1 MKASGAHPDGL
12 ASEYFDGQRPT
23 AHPVHLHIDGPD
35 LVIQGA
41 GFTRRVPHR
50 QVRWP
55 ERQRHGT
62 RLAYL
67 PQQGLI
73 SHADGPSWDA
83 WTQAHGLR
91 EPWVVRWMQSWRG
104 VGVALAAVVVMGM
117 ALWHWGVPWAGRAV
131 VAALPMAAD
140 QAVGDQALAQF
151 DHGLSP
157 SKLGAEHQAAIRQA
171 LADAVEQAYP
181 ADSRPAYT
189 LHFRAAAQLKIG
201 PNAFALPGG
210 HIVLT
215 DELVELLADAP
226 DVITGVLAHELGHVR
241 HRHGMRTAVQAGLL
255 AGLAGM
261 VIGDFSSVLA
271 TLPALLGQAAYA
283 RDFEREADREAIAAL
298 RALHLK
304 PSRMVLFF
312 DRIEAWRKNND
323 AANTLPIALASH
335 PANEE
340 RKRLFIDADTASTPP
355 RTP

>member
-1 MKASGAHPDGL
+1 MSEPAGPRDAL
-12 ASEYFDGQRPT
+12 ASEYFDGLSPI
-23 AHPVHLHIDGPD
+23 AHAVRLRVDGPD
-35 LVIQGA
+35 LVIEGA

-50 QVRWP
+50 QVQWP

-83 WTQAHGLR
+83 WTHAHGLR

-104 VGVALAAVVVMGM
+104 VGVALAVVVVTGMG
-117 ALWHWGVPWAGRAV
+117 LWHWGVPWAGRAV
-131 VAALPMAAD
+131 VAALPVAAD
-140 QAVGDQALAQF
+140 RVVGEQVLAQF
-151 DHGLSP
+151 DHGLAP
-157 SKLGAEHQAAIRQA
+157 SQLSAERQAAIRQA
-171 LADAVEQAYP
+171 LAEAVAHAYP
-181 ADSRPAYT
+181 ADNRPAYM
-189 LHFRAAAQLKIG
+189 LHFRAAAKLKIG

-215 DELVELLADAP
+215 DELAELLADAP
-226 DVITGVLAHELGHVR
+226 DVLTGVLAHELGHVR

-255 AGLAGM
+255 AGIAGL

-283 RDFEREADREAIAAL
+283 RDFEREADGEAIAVL
-298 RALHLK
+298 RAQHLK

-312 DRIEAWRKNND
+312 ERIEAWRKGQD
-323 AANTLPIALASH
+323 DTYTLPIALASH
-335 PANEE
+335 PADEE
-340 RKRLFIDADTASTPP
+340 RKRLFTEADMASVP
-355 RTP
+355 

>member
-1 MKASGAHPDGL
+1 VNTPGEHPDGL
-12 ASEYFDGQRPT
+12 ASDYFDGLSPT
-23 AHPVHLHIDGPD
+23 AHAVRLRIDGPD
-35 LVIQGA
+35 LLIEGDGV
-41 GFTRRVPHR
+41 TRRVPHR

-104 VGVALAAVVVMGM
+104 VGVALAVVVVMGM
-117 ALWHWGVPWAGRAV
+117 VLWHWGVPWAGRAV

-140 QAVGDQALAQF
+140 RAVGDQALAQF
-151 DHGLSP
+151 DNGLSP
-157 SKLGAEHQAAIRQA
+157 SKLSAERQTAIRQA
-171 LADAVEQAYP
+171 LADAVAHTYR
-181 ADSRPAYT
+181 ADNRPAYT
-189 LHFRAAAQLKIG
+189 LHFRAAATLKMG

-215 DELVELLADAP
+215 DELADLLGDAP

-261 VIGDFSSVLA
+261 VVGDFSSVLA
-271 TLPALLGQAAYA
+271 SLPALLGQAAYA

-298 RALHLK
+298 QALHMK

-312 DRIEAWRKNND
+312 ERIEAWRKTND
-323 AANTLPIALASH
+323 AAYTLPIALASH
-335 PANEE
+335 PADDE
-340 RKRLFIDADTASTPP
+340 RKRLFTDADTASAP
-355 RTP
+355 

>member
-1 MKASGAHPDGL
+1 VSAPGTHPGGL
-12 ASEYFDGQRPT
+12 ASEYFDGLRPT

-35 LVIQGA
+35 LVIEGI

-67 PQQGLI
+67 PQQGLL

-104 VGVALAAVVVMGM
+104 VGVALVVVVGMGM

-140 QAVGDQALAQF
+140 QAVGEQALAQF
-151 DHGLSP
+151 DKGLSP
-157 SKLGAEHQAAIRQA
+157 SKLSVERQAAIRQA

-181 ADSRPAYT
+181 ADRRPAYT
-189 LHFRAAAQLKIG
+189 LHFRAAAKLKIG

-210 HIVLT
+210 VIVLT
-215 DELVELLADAP
+215 DELAELLADAP
-226 DVITGVLAHELGHVR
+226 DVITGVLAHELGHVH

-255 AGLAGM
+255 AGMAGL

-271 TLPALLGQAAYA
+271 SLPALLGQAAYA
-283 RDFEREADREAIAAL
+283 RDFEREADREAIAVL
-298 RALHLK
+298 QALHMK
-304 PSRMVLFF
+304 PSRMALFF
-312 DRIEAWRKNND
+312 ERIEAWRKAHD
-323 AANTLPIALASH
+323 EVYTLPIALASH
-335 PANEE
+335 PADEE
-340 RKRLFIDADTASTPP
+340 RKRLFTEADTASAP
-355 RTP
+355 

>member
-1 MKASGAHPDGL
+1 MSEPSAPRGTL
-12 ASEYFDGQRPT
+12 ASEYFDGLSPT
-23 AHPVHLHIDGPD
+23 AHAVRLRIDGPD
-35 LVIQGA
+35 LVIEGA

-50 QVRWP
+50 RVQWP

-67 PQQGLI
+67 PQQGLV

-104 VGVALAAVVVMGM
+104 VAVALAVVVATGMG
-117 ALWHWGVPWAGRAV
+117 LWHWGVPWAGRAV
-131 VAALPMAAD
+131 VAALPVAAD
-140 QAVGDQALAQF
+140 QVVGEQALAQF
-151 DHGLSP
+151 DHGLAP
-157 SKLGAEHQAAIRQA
+157 SRLSAERQAAIRQA
-171 LADAVEQAYP
+171 LAEAVEHTYP
-181 ADSRPAYT
+181 ADHRPAYT
-189 LHFRAAAQLKIG
+189 LHFRAAATLKIG

-215 DELVELLADAP
+215 DELAELLADAP
-226 DVITGVLAHELGHVR
+226 DVLTGVLAHELGHVR

-255 AGLAGM
+255 AGVAGL

-271 TLPALLGQAAYA
+271 SLPALLGQAAYA
-283 RDFEREADREAIAAL
+283 RDFEREADREAIAVL

-312 DRIEAWRKNND
+312 ERIEAWRKGRD
-323 AANTLPIALASH
+323 GAYTLPIALASH
-335 PANEE
+335 PADEE
-340 RKRLFIDADTASTPP
+340 RKRLFTEADTASAP
-355 RTP
+355 

>member
-1 MKASGAHPDGL
+1 MNAPGTHPGGL
-12 ASEYFDGQRPT
+12 ASEYFDGLRPT

-35 LVIQGA
+35 LVIEGI

-67 PQQGLI
+67 PQQGLL

-104 VGVALAAVVVMGM
+104 VGVALVVVVGMGM

-140 QAVGDQALAQF
+140 QAVGEQALAQF
-151 DHGLSP
+151 DKGLSP
-157 SKLGAEHQAAIRQA
+157 STLSVERQAAIRQA
-171 LADAVEQAYP
+171 LDDAVQRAYP
-181 ADSRPAYT
+181 ADRRPAYT
-189 LHFRAAAQLKIG
+189 LHFRAAATLKIG

-210 HIVLT
+210 SIVLT
-215 DELVELLADAP
+215 DELAELLVDAP
-226 DVITGVLAHELGHVR
+226 DVITGVLAHELGHVH

-255 AGLAGM
+255 AGLAGL

-271 TLPALLGQAAYA
+271 SLPALLGQAAYA
-283 RDFEREADREAIAAL
+283 RDFEREADREAIAVL

-312 DRIEAWRKNND
+312 ERIEAWRKAHD
-323 AANTLPIALASH
+323 EAYTLPIALASH

-340 RKRLFIDADTASTPP
+340 RKRLFTEADTASAP
-355 RTP
+355 